1 VSKDIISKVSCFGC
15 NIYADSLLL
24 QGGVLVGLVAL
35 AVTLV
40 DVEAALDEL
49 CVEWF
54 S

>member
-1 VSKDIISKVSCFGC
+1 
-15 NIYADSLLL
+15 
-24 QGGVLVGLVAL
+24 LVGLVAL

-54 S
+54 SWMENVRRVWPENIGE